1 MVINIE
7 LRYLGFEGTK
17 ERTFKGIV
25 KEEEVR
31 VATRVI
37 WFRNSVTA
45 GLAVDKEMQF
55 RVP

>member
-1 MVINIE
+1 LVINIE
-7 LRYLGFEGTK
+7 LRYVGVEGEK

-31 VATRVI
+31 ARTGVV
-37 WFRNSVTA
+37 WFRNSVTG
-45 GLAVDKEMQF
+45 GLAVDKAKKF